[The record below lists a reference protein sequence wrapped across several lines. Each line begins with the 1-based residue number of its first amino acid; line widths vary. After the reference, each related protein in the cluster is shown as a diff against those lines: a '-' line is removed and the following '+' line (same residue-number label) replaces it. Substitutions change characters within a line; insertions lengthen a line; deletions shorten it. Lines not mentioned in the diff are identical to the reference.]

1 MWWKTL
7 ILDCNWLFK
16 CQWKVIQTFFHELLR
31 FIYSHLHWS
40 CNIYMDIRGH
50 FLYTHM
56 DTTFYPYE
64 HYCFFAWTMLGIYQL
79 INLPCH
85 LYYVDQCTLVRL
97 DLEEDVQILNILY
110 ITLTFLLLQIQMQI
124 QILLY

>member
-1 MWWKTL
+1 
-7 ILDCNWLFK
+7 
-16 CQWKVIQTFFHELLR
+16 
-31 FIYSHLHWS
+31 
-40 CNIYMDIRGH
+40 
-50 FLYTHM
+50 
-56 DTTFYPYE
+56 
-64 HYCFFAWTMLGIYQL
+64 MLGIYQL

-97 DLEEDVQILNILY
+97 DLEEDVQILNVLY